1 MGPDRHN
8 LIKSYLM
15 VTLHAIH
22 FEGSASGETLWCL
35 WRVKHTR
42 QMLLSVKLY

>member
-1 MGPDRHN
+1 MGPDHHN

-22 FEGSASGETLWCL
+22 FEGSASGETLCCL
-35 WRVKHTR
+35 WPLKHTG
-42 QMLLSVKLY
+42 QMLLSVKLH